1 MGEYMNNDQRTMIAI
16 IAIIAA
22 IGLVGAVT
30 VPSFVVPQQAYAAP
44 FPPCHSFGPGHSND
58 ACR

>member
-1 MGEYMNNDQRTMIAI
+1 MDNNTTLFAVIAI
-16 IAIIAA
+16 FAA
-22 IGLVGAVT
+22 IGLVGAVA
-30 VPSFVVPQQAYAAP
+30 VPSFVLPQHAYAKP